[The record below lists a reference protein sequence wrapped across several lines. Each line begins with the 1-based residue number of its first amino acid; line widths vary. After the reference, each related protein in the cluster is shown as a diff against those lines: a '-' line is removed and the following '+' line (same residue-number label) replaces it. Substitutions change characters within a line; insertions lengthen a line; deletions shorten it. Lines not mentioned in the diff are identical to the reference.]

1 MYNSSTKKLKAVLVA
16 ILAIV
21 LLVNAVLPMTV
32 MGSSKKN
39 TGDYQYYAI
48 KSGDTLTRI
57 AKTHG
62 VTVSDIMTAN
72 NLSDAD
78 RIISG
83 KVIKIP
89 LTEESSASTWSSSR
103 LSLNLVDANVK
114 DALSAIAR
122 NAGYTI
128 IFVGDATTTLTVNLE
143 QMSALKAIDYVT
155 RLAGLS
161 YLKDGN
167 TLMVGTTAELNE
179 KFVDK
184 VVMTKFTLKYITVGV
199 LQTQASALGLS
210 NIQYVSTEADDGT
223 VFVSASPKE
232 LAKIQE
238 LIKLI
243 DVSSN
248 INAGAA
254 LVAANFKE
262 ISLNYIT
269 AEEFSGLLSNLGLNT
284 GITLASRPYSLY
296 TFVTGDAFNEI
307 IKIKNVVDKPLSGKN
322 AETENKNDENGGSG
336 GSTDTG
342 TGSTTETKEEKSMRK
357 ISLEYINRAI
367 AVDILASFPYEVTVH
382 GPSFIKKTIWIKGTT
397 SELDSAENALKSFD
411 TQEYLDAAEAG
422 TSVEEEKVI
431 TEKVELKYINRKAAE
446 DVLNSFAS
454 SVTVHG
460 PELVTDAVWLRGK
473 TSDVESAKSV
483 LDSFDTQ
490 EYANLI
496 KANEKVDESG
506 NAPIL
511 LEAVSLNFID
521 RQTAV
526 SVLSTFDISVTIHGP
541 ENEVK
546 KLWLRGTQSAI
557 DEAKAKIA
565 MYDTETYANQIS
577 SESTATS
584 EKIVKVTL
592 NDITKETAKKVLS
605 NLPYSVTVYE
615 PDPTTNT
622 LMIKGTGENV
632 DKAVAELKLLDKKSV
647 AEQIQAEND
656 AVSEKIT
663 KVTLNDITK
672 ETAKTILSNLPYSV
686 TVYDADPSTNTLI
699 IKGTGANVDKAVA
712 ELKNLDSKAV
722 ATQVKNEAASS
733 LKTTTKIPLEHI
745 DRATAERILNS
756 FPLDVTICGPEDV
769 KDAIWINGTEKAK
782 AEAKNY
788 IKQFDKEGYGTTGTT
803 ETVDETVLEVVE
815 LENIDRITAIDI
827 IGSFPYEVTVYGP
840 DNMTKKI
847 WLMGLQSQ
855 INEIKA
861 KFKEFDTPDYADSVK
876 LSNQFFIYDL
886 TNNTAQEI
894 LDRLANLD
902 VEGVT
907 FKTNSYAAISKT
919 LIVYCDYV
927 RQEEIKALLKD
938 LDDATTAE
946 VVYRAVEVTADET
959 TAKDRIDG
967 LMSVHPEIPEIS
979 EFKFVTVPSKTGSGS
994 ACTTYVKATPEMADY
1009 IKGLL
1014 TELDSAA

>member
-39 TGDYQYYAI
+39 TGDYQYYVI

-210 NIQYVSTEADDGT
+210 NVQYVSTEADDGT

-262 ISLNYIT
+262 ISLEHIT
-269 AEEFSGLLSNLGLNT
+269 AEEFSSLLSSLGLDP
-284 GITLASRPYSLY
+284 GIVVASRPYTLY
-296 TFVTGDAFNEI
+296 TFVTGSALAD
-307 IKIKNVVDKPLSGKN
+307 IKTIKAVIDKPLTGANLGASKSDQVVEPSTTPSSG
-322 AETENKNDENGGSG
+322 TDEPTTPGTSTGTPG
-336 GSTDTG
+336 TSTDTA
-342 TGSTTETKEEKSMRK
+342 ETKILREVE
-357 ISLEYINRAI
+357 LEYIDRTM
-367 AVDILASFPYEVTVH
+367 AVGI
-382 GPSFIKKTIWIKGTT
+382 
-397 SELDSAENALKSFD
+397 
-411 TQEYLDAAEAG
+411 
-422 TSVEEEKVI
+422 
-431 TEKVELKYINRKAAE
+431 
-446 DVLNSFAS
+446 
-454 SVTVHG
+454 
-460 PELVTDAVWLRGK
+460 
-473 TSDVESAKSV
+473 
-483 LDSFDTQ
+483 
-490 EYANLI
+490 
-496 KANEKVDESG
+496 
-506 NAPIL
+506 
-511 LEAVSLNFID
+511 ID
-521 RQTAV
+521 
-526 SVLSTFDISVTIHGP
+526 
-541 ENEVK
+541 
-546 KLWLRGTQSAI
+546 
-557 DEAKAKIA
+557 
-565 MYDTETYANQIS
+565 
-577 SESTATS
+577 
-584 EKIVKVTL
+584 
-592 NDITKETAKKVLS
+592 
-605 NLPYSVTVYE
+605 
-615 PDPTTNT
+615 
-622 LMIKGTGENV
+622 
-632 DKAVAELKLLDKKSV
+632 
-647 AEQIQAEND
+647 
-656 AVSEKIT
+656 
-663 KVTLNDITK
+663 
-672 ETAKTILSNLPYSV
+672 
-686 TVYDADPSTNTLI
+686 
-699 IKGTGANVDKAVA
+699 
-712 ELKNLDSKAV
+712 
-722 ATQVKNEAASS
+722 
-733 LKTTTKIPLEHI
+733 
-745 DRATAERILNS
+745 
-756 FPLDVTICGPEDV
+756 
-769 KDAIWINGTEKAK
+769 
-782 AEAKNY
+782 
-788 IKQFDKEGYGTTGTT
+788 
-803 ETVDETVLEVVE
+803 
-815 LENIDRITAIDI
+815 
-827 IGSFPYEVTVYGP
+827 SFPYEVTVYGP
-840 DNMTKKI
+840 EKMTKKL
-847 WLMGLQSQ
+847 WLMGTESEV
-855 INEIKA
+855 NKA
-861 KFKEFDTPDYADSVK
+861 ESKIKEFDTESYADSMK
-876 LSNQFFIYDL
+876 LENTFFVYDL
-886 TNNTAQEI
+886 QNCTAQEM
-894 LDRLANLD
+894 LDRLANINL
-902 VEGVT
+902 ENVT
-907 FKTNSYAAISKT
+907 FKTNAYPTISKA
-919 LIVYCDYV
+919 LIVYCDYAK
-927 RQEEIKALLKD
+927 QEQVKSLL
-938 LDDATTAE
+938 DAMDMASTEE
-946 VVYRAVEVTADET
+946 VLNRAVEVTASE
-959 TAKDRIDG
+959 AVARNRIAG
-967 LMSVHPEIPEIS
+967 LMSVHPEIPTMDQ
-979 EFKFVTVPSKTGSGS
+979 FTFVTADSKTGSGS

>member
-128 IFVGDATTTLTVNLE
+128 IFVGDATTTITVNLE

-210 NIQYVSTEADDGT
+210 NVQYVSTEADDGT

-262 ISLNYIT
+262 INLEHIT
-269 AEEFSGLLSNLGLNT
+269 AEEFSSLLSSLGLDP
-284 GITLASRPYSLY
+284 GIVVASRPYTLY
-296 TFVTGDAFNEI
+296 TFVTGSALAD
-307 IKIKNVVDKPLSGKN
+307 IKTIKAVIDKPLTGANLSASKSDQVVEPSTTPSSGTGEPATPGTSTGTPGTSTGT
-322 AETENKNDENGGSG
+322 AET
-336 GSTDTG
+336 
-342 TGSTTETKEEKSMRK
+342 K
-357 ISLEYINRAI
+357 ILREVELEYIDRTM
-367 AVDILASFPYEVTVH
+367 AVGI
-382 GPSFIKKTIWIKGTT
+382 
-397 SELDSAENALKSFD
+397 
-411 TQEYLDAAEAG
+411 
-422 TSVEEEKVI
+422 
-431 TEKVELKYINRKAAE
+431 
-446 DVLNSFAS
+446 
-454 SVTVHG
+454 
-460 PELVTDAVWLRGK
+460 
-473 TSDVESAKSV
+473 
-483 LDSFDTQ
+483 
-490 EYANLI
+490 
-496 KANEKVDESG
+496 
-506 NAPIL
+506 
-511 LEAVSLNFID
+511 ID
-521 RQTAV
+521 
-526 SVLSTFDISVTIHGP
+526 
-541 ENEVK
+541 
-546 KLWLRGTQSAI
+546 
-557 DEAKAKIA
+557 
-565 MYDTETYANQIS
+565 
-577 SESTATS
+577 
-584 EKIVKVTL
+584 
-592 NDITKETAKKVLS
+592 
-605 NLPYSVTVYE
+605 
-615 PDPTTNT
+615 
-622 LMIKGTGENV
+622 
-632 DKAVAELKLLDKKSV
+632 
-647 AEQIQAEND
+647 
-656 AVSEKIT
+656 
-663 KVTLNDITK
+663 
-672 ETAKTILSNLPYSV
+672 
-686 TVYDADPSTNTLI
+686 
-699 IKGTGANVDKAVA
+699 
-712 ELKNLDSKAV
+712 
-722 ATQVKNEAASS
+722 
-733 LKTTTKIPLEHI
+733 
-745 DRATAERILNS
+745 
-756 FPLDVTICGPEDV
+756 
-769 KDAIWINGTEKAK
+769 
-782 AEAKNY
+782 
-788 IKQFDKEGYGTTGTT
+788 
-803 ETVDETVLEVVE
+803 
-815 LENIDRITAIDI
+815 
-827 IGSFPYEVTVYGP
+827 SFPYEVTVYGP
-840 DNMTKKI
+840 EKMTKKL
-847 WLMGLQSQ
+847 WLMGTESEV
-855 INEIKA
+855 NKA
-861 KFKEFDTPDYADSVK
+861 ESKIKEFDTESYADSMK
-876 LSNQFFIYDL
+876 LENTFFVYDL
-886 TNNTAQEI
+886 QNCTAQEM
-894 LDRLANLD
+894 LDRLANINL
-902 VEGVT
+902 ENVT
-907 FKTNSYAAISKT
+907 FKTNAYPTISKA
-919 LIVYCDYV
+919 LIVYCDYAK
-927 RQEEIKALLKD
+927 QEQVKSLL
-938 LDDATTAE
+938 DAMDMASTEE
-946 VVYRAVEVTADET
+946 VLNRAVEVTANE
-959 TAKDRIDG
+959 AVARNRIAG
-967 LMSVHPEIPEIS
+967 LMSVHPEIPTMDQ
-979 EFKFVTVPSKTGSGS
+979 FTFVTADSKTGSGS

>member
-39 TGDYQYYAI
+39 TGDYQYYVI

-210 NIQYVSTEADDGT
+210 NVQYVSTEADDGT

-262 ISLNYIT
+262 INLEHIT
-269 AEEFSGLLSNLGLNT
+269 AEEFSSLLSSLGLDP
-284 GITLASRPYSLY
+284 GIVVASRPYTLY
-296 TFVTGDAFNEI
+296 TFVTGSALAD
-307 IKIKNVVDKPLSGKN
+307 IKTIKAVIDKPLTGANLSASKNDQVVEPSTTPSSGTN
-322 AETENKNDENGGSG
+322 EPTTPGTSTGTPGTSTGSAET
-336 GSTDTG
+336 
-342 TGSTTETKEEKSMRK
+342 K
-357 ISLEYINRAI
+357 ILREVELEYIDRTM
-367 AVDILASFPYEVTVH
+367 AVGI
-382 GPSFIKKTIWIKGTT
+382 
-397 SELDSAENALKSFD
+397 
-411 TQEYLDAAEAG
+411 
-422 TSVEEEKVI
+422 
-431 TEKVELKYINRKAAE
+431 
-446 DVLNSFAS
+446 
-454 SVTVHG
+454 
-460 PELVTDAVWLRGK
+460 
-473 TSDVESAKSV
+473 
-483 LDSFDTQ
+483 
-490 EYANLI
+490 
-496 KANEKVDESG
+496 
-506 NAPIL
+506 
-511 LEAVSLNFID
+511 ID
-521 RQTAV
+521 
-526 SVLSTFDISVTIHGP
+526 
-541 ENEVK
+541 
-546 KLWLRGTQSAI
+546 
-557 DEAKAKIA
+557 
-565 MYDTETYANQIS
+565 
-577 SESTATS
+577 
-584 EKIVKVTL
+584 
-592 NDITKETAKKVLS
+592 
-605 NLPYSVTVYE
+605 
-615 PDPTTNT
+615 
-622 LMIKGTGENV
+622 
-632 DKAVAELKLLDKKSV
+632 
-647 AEQIQAEND
+647 
-656 AVSEKIT
+656 
-663 KVTLNDITK
+663 
-672 ETAKTILSNLPYSV
+672 
-686 TVYDADPSTNTLI
+686 
-699 IKGTGANVDKAVA
+699 
-712 ELKNLDSKAV
+712 
-722 ATQVKNEAASS
+722 
-733 LKTTTKIPLEHI
+733 
-745 DRATAERILNS
+745 
-756 FPLDVTICGPEDV
+756 
-769 KDAIWINGTEKAK
+769 
-782 AEAKNY
+782 
-788 IKQFDKEGYGTTGTT
+788 
-803 ETVDETVLEVVE
+803 
-815 LENIDRITAIDI
+815 
-827 IGSFPYEVTVYGP
+827 SFPYEVTVYGP
-840 DNMTKKI
+840 EKMTKKL
-847 WLMGLQSQ
+847 WLMGTESEV
-855 INEIKA
+855 NKA
-861 KFKEFDTPDYADSVK
+861 ESKIKEFDTESYADSMK
-876 LSNQFFIYDL
+876 LENTFFVYDL
-886 TNNTAQEI
+886 QNCTAQEM
-894 LDRLANLD
+894 LDRLANINL
-902 VEGVT
+902 ENVT
-907 FKTNSYAAISKT
+907 FKTNAYPTISKA
-919 LIVYCDYV
+919 LIVYCDYAK
-927 RQEEIKALLKD
+927 QEQVKSLL
-938 LDDATTAE
+938 DAMDMASTEE
-946 VVYRAVEVTADET
+946 VLNRAVEVTANE
-959 TAKDRIDG
+959 AVARNRIAG
-967 LMSVHPEIPEIS
+967 LMSVHPEIPTMDQ
-979 EFKFVTVPSKTGSGS
+979 FTFVTADSKTGSGS

>member
-1 MYNSSTKKLKAVLVA
+1 MFNSSTKKLKAVLVA

-210 NIQYVSTEADDGT
+210 NVQYVSTEADDGT

-262 ISLNYIT
+262 INLEHIT
-269 AEEFSGLLSNLGLNT
+269 AEEFSSLLSSLGLDP
-284 GITLASRPYSLY
+284 GIVVASRPYTLY
-296 TFVTGDAFNEI
+296 TFVTGSALAD
-307 IKIKNVVDKPLSGKN
+307 IKTIKAVIDKPLTGANLSASKSDQVVEPSTTPSSGTGEPTTPGTSTGTPGTSTGT
-322 AETENKNDENGGSG
+322 AET
-336 GSTDTG
+336 
-342 TGSTTETKEEKSMRK
+342 K
-357 ISLEYINRAI
+357 ILREVELEYIDRTM
-367 AVDILASFPYEVTVH
+367 AVGI
-382 GPSFIKKTIWIKGTT
+382 
-397 SELDSAENALKSFD
+397 
-411 TQEYLDAAEAG
+411 
-422 TSVEEEKVI
+422 
-431 TEKVELKYINRKAAE
+431 
-446 DVLNSFAS
+446 
-454 SVTVHG
+454 
-460 PELVTDAVWLRGK
+460 
-473 TSDVESAKSV
+473 
-483 LDSFDTQ
+483 
-490 EYANLI
+490 
-496 KANEKVDESG
+496 
-506 NAPIL
+506 
-511 LEAVSLNFID
+511 ID
-521 RQTAV
+521 
-526 SVLSTFDISVTIHGP
+526 
-541 ENEVK
+541 
-546 KLWLRGTQSAI
+546 
-557 DEAKAKIA
+557 
-565 MYDTETYANQIS
+565 
-577 SESTATS
+577 
-584 EKIVKVTL
+584 
-592 NDITKETAKKVLS
+592 
-605 NLPYSVTVYE
+605 
-615 PDPTTNT
+615 
-622 LMIKGTGENV
+622 
-632 DKAVAELKLLDKKSV
+632 
-647 AEQIQAEND
+647 
-656 AVSEKIT
+656 
-663 KVTLNDITK
+663 
-672 ETAKTILSNLPYSV
+672 
-686 TVYDADPSTNTLI
+686 
-699 IKGTGANVDKAVA
+699 
-712 ELKNLDSKAV
+712 
-722 ATQVKNEAASS
+722 
-733 LKTTTKIPLEHI
+733 
-745 DRATAERILNS
+745 
-756 FPLDVTICGPEDV
+756 
-769 KDAIWINGTEKAK
+769 
-782 AEAKNY
+782 
-788 IKQFDKEGYGTTGTT
+788 
-803 ETVDETVLEVVE
+803 
-815 LENIDRITAIDI
+815 
-827 IGSFPYEVTVYGP
+827 SFPYEVTVYGP
-840 DNMTKKI
+840 EKMTKKL
-847 WLMGLQSQ
+847 WLMGTESEV
-855 INEIKA
+855 NKA
-861 KFKEFDTPDYADSVK
+861 ESKIKEFDTESYADSMK
-876 LSNQFFIYDL
+876 LENTFFVYDL
-886 TNNTAQEI
+886 QNCTAQEM
-894 LDRLANLD
+894 LDRLANVNL
-902 VEGVT
+902 ENVT
-907 FKTNSYAAISKT
+907 FKTNAYPTISKA
-919 LIVYCDYV
+919 LIVYCDYAK
-927 RQEEIKALLKD
+927 QEQVKSLL
-938 LDDATTAE
+938 DAMDMASTEE
-946 VVYRAVEVTADET
+946 VLNRAVEVTANE
-959 TAKDRIDG
+959 AVARNRIAG
-967 LMSVHPEIPEIS
+967 LMSVHPEIPTMDQ
-979 EFKFVTVPSKTGSGS
+979 FTFVTADSKTGSGS

>member
-39 TGDYQYYAI
+39 TGDYQYYVI

-210 NIQYVSTEADDGT
+210 NVQYVSTETDDST

-262 ISLNYIT
+262 INLEHIT
-269 AEEFSGLLSNLGLNT
+269 AEEFSSLLSSLGLDS
-284 GITLASRPYSLY
+284 GIVVASRPYTLY
-296 TFVTGDAFNEI
+296 TFVTGSALAD
-307 IKIKNVVDKPLSGKN
+307 IKTIKAVIDKPLTGANLSASKNDQVVEPSTTPSSGTN
-322 AETENKNDENGGSG
+322 EPTTPGTSTGTPGTSTGTAET
-336 GSTDTG
+336 
-342 TGSTTETKEEKSMRK
+342 K
-357 ISLEYINRAI
+357 ILREVELEYIDRTM
-367 AVDILASFPYEVTVH
+367 AVGI
-382 GPSFIKKTIWIKGTT
+382 
-397 SELDSAENALKSFD
+397 
-411 TQEYLDAAEAG
+411 
-422 TSVEEEKVI
+422 
-431 TEKVELKYINRKAAE
+431 
-446 DVLNSFAS
+446 
-454 SVTVHG
+454 
-460 PELVTDAVWLRGK
+460 
-473 TSDVESAKSV
+473 
-483 LDSFDTQ
+483 
-490 EYANLI
+490 
-496 KANEKVDESG
+496 
-506 NAPIL
+506 
-511 LEAVSLNFID
+511 ID
-521 RQTAV
+521 
-526 SVLSTFDISVTIHGP
+526 
-541 ENEVK
+541 
-546 KLWLRGTQSAI
+546 
-557 DEAKAKIA
+557 
-565 MYDTETYANQIS
+565 
-577 SESTATS
+577 
-584 EKIVKVTL
+584 
-592 NDITKETAKKVLS
+592 
-605 NLPYSVTVYE
+605 
-615 PDPTTNT
+615 
-622 LMIKGTGENV
+622 
-632 DKAVAELKLLDKKSV
+632 
-647 AEQIQAEND
+647 
-656 AVSEKIT
+656 
-663 KVTLNDITK
+663 
-672 ETAKTILSNLPYSV
+672 
-686 TVYDADPSTNTLI
+686 
-699 IKGTGANVDKAVA
+699 
-712 ELKNLDSKAV
+712 
-722 ATQVKNEAASS
+722 
-733 LKTTTKIPLEHI
+733 
-745 DRATAERILNS
+745 
-756 FPLDVTICGPEDV
+756 
-769 KDAIWINGTEKAK
+769 
-782 AEAKNY
+782 
-788 IKQFDKEGYGTTGTT
+788 
-803 ETVDETVLEVVE
+803 
-815 LENIDRITAIDI
+815 
-827 IGSFPYEVTVYGP
+827 SFPYEVTVYGP
-840 DNMTKKI
+840 EKMTKKL
-847 WLMGLQSQ
+847 WLMGTESEV
-855 INEIKA
+855 NKA
-861 KFKEFDTPDYADSVK
+861 ESKIKEFDTESYADSMK
-876 LSNQFFIYDL
+876 LENTFFVYDL
-886 TNNTAQEI
+886 QNCTAQEI
-894 LDRLANLD
+894 LDRLANINL
-902 VEGVT
+902 ENVT
-907 FKTNSYAAISKT
+907 FKTNAYPTISKA
-919 LIVYCDYV
+919 LIVYCDYAK
-927 RQEEIKALLKD
+927 QEQVKSLL
-938 LDDATTAE
+938 DAMDMASTEE
-946 VVYRAVEVTADET
+946 VLNRAVEVTANE
-959 TAKDRIDG
+959 AVARNRIAG
-967 LMSVHPEIPEIS
+967 LMSVHPEIPTMDQ
-979 EFKFVTVPSKTGSGS
+979 FTFVTADSKTGSGS

>member
-39 TGDYQYYAI
+39 TGDYQYYVI

-210 NIQYVSTEADDGT
+210 NVQYVSTEADDGT

-262 ISLNYIT
+262 INLEHIT
-269 AEEFSGLLSNLGLNT
+269 AEEFSLLLSSLGLDP
-284 GITLASRPYSLY
+284 GIVVASRPYTLY
-296 TFVTGDAFNEI
+296 TFVTGSALAD
-307 IKIKNVVDKPLSGKN
+307 IKTIKAVIDKPLTGANLSASKSDQVVEPSTTPSSGTGEPATPGTSTGTPGTSTGT
-322 AETENKNDENGGSG
+322 AET
-336 GSTDTG
+336 
-342 TGSTTETKEEKSMRK
+342 K
-357 ISLEYINRAI
+357 ILREVELEYIDRTM
-367 AVDILASFPYEVTVH
+367 AVGI
-382 GPSFIKKTIWIKGTT
+382 
-397 SELDSAENALKSFD
+397 
-411 TQEYLDAAEAG
+411 
-422 TSVEEEKVI
+422 
-431 TEKVELKYINRKAAE
+431 
-446 DVLNSFAS
+446 
-454 SVTVHG
+454 
-460 PELVTDAVWLRGK
+460 
-473 TSDVESAKSV
+473 
-483 LDSFDTQ
+483 
-490 EYANLI
+490 
-496 KANEKVDESG
+496 
-506 NAPIL
+506 
-511 LEAVSLNFID
+511 ID
-521 RQTAV
+521 
-526 SVLSTFDISVTIHGP
+526 
-541 ENEVK
+541 
-546 KLWLRGTQSAI
+546 
-557 DEAKAKIA
+557 
-565 MYDTETYANQIS
+565 
-577 SESTATS
+577 
-584 EKIVKVTL
+584 
-592 NDITKETAKKVLS
+592 
-605 NLPYSVTVYE
+605 
-615 PDPTTNT
+615 
-622 LMIKGTGENV
+622 
-632 DKAVAELKLLDKKSV
+632 
-647 AEQIQAEND
+647 
-656 AVSEKIT
+656 
-663 KVTLNDITK
+663 
-672 ETAKTILSNLPYSV
+672 
-686 TVYDADPSTNTLI
+686 
-699 IKGTGANVDKAVA
+699 
-712 ELKNLDSKAV
+712 
-722 ATQVKNEAASS
+722 
-733 LKTTTKIPLEHI
+733 
-745 DRATAERILNS
+745 
-756 FPLDVTICGPEDV
+756 
-769 KDAIWINGTEKAK
+769 
-782 AEAKNY
+782 
-788 IKQFDKEGYGTTGTT
+788 
-803 ETVDETVLEVVE
+803 
-815 LENIDRITAIDI
+815 
-827 IGSFPYEVTVYGP
+827 SFPYEVTVYGP
-840 DNMTKKI
+840 EKMTKKL
-847 WLMGLQSQ
+847 WLMGTESEV
-855 INEIKA
+855 NKA
-861 KFKEFDTPDYADSVK
+861 ESKIKEFDTESYADSMK
-876 LSNQFFIYDL
+876 LENTFFVYDL
-886 TNNTAQEI
+886 QNCTAQEM
-894 LDRLANLD
+894 LDRLANINL
-902 VEGVT
+902 ENVT
-907 FKTNSYAAISKT
+907 FKTNAYPTISKA
-919 LIVYCDYV
+919 LIVYCDYAK
-927 RQEEIKALLKD
+927 QEQVKSLL
-938 LDDATTAE
+938 DAMDMASTEE
-946 VVYRAVEVTADET
+946 VLNRAVEVTANE
-959 TAKDRIDG
+959 AVARNRIAG
-967 LMSVHPEIPEIS
+967 LMSVHPEIPTMDQ
-979 EFKFVTVPSKTGSGS
+979 FTFVTADSKTGSGS

>member
-39 TGDYQYYAI
+39 TGDYQYYVI

-210 NIQYVSTEADDGT
+210 NVQYVSTEADDGT

-262 ISLNYIT
+262 INLEHIT
-269 AEEFSGLLSNLGLNT
+269 AEEFSSLLSSLGLDP
-284 GITLASRPYSLY
+284 GIVVASRPYTLY
-296 TFVTGDAFNEI
+296 TFVTGSALAD
-307 IKIKNVVDKPLSGKN
+307 IKTIKAVIDKPLTGANLSASKNDQVVEPSTTPSSGTGEPTTPGTSTGTPGTSTGS
-322 AETENKNDENGGSG
+322 AET
-336 GSTDTG
+336 
-342 TGSTTETKEEKSMRK
+342 K
-357 ISLEYINRAI
+357 ILREIELEYI
-367 AVDILASFPYEVTVH
+367 
-382 GPSFIKKTIWIKGTT
+382 
-397 SELDSAENALKSFD
+397 
-411 TQEYLDAAEAG
+411 
-422 TSVEEEKVI
+422 
-431 TEKVELKYINRKAAE
+431 
-446 DVLNSFAS
+446 
-454 SVTVHG
+454 
-460 PELVTDAVWLRGK
+460 
-473 TSDVESAKSV
+473 
-483 LDSFDTQ
+483 
-490 EYANLI
+490 
-496 KANEKVDESG
+496 
-506 NAPIL
+506 
-511 LEAVSLNFID
+511 
-521 RQTAV
+521 
-526 SVLSTFDISVTIHGP
+526 
-541 ENEVK
+541 
-546 KLWLRGTQSAI
+546 
-557 DEAKAKIA
+557 
-565 MYDTETYANQIS
+565 
-577 SESTATS
+577 
-584 EKIVKVTL
+584 
-592 NDITKETAKKVLS
+592 
-605 NLPYSVTVYE
+605 
-615 PDPTTNT
+615 
-622 LMIKGTGENV
+622 
-632 DKAVAELKLLDKKSV
+632 
-647 AEQIQAEND
+647 
-656 AVSEKIT
+656 
-663 KVTLNDITK
+663 
-672 ETAKTILSNLPYSV
+672 
-686 TVYDADPSTNTLI
+686 
-699 IKGTGANVDKAVA
+699 
-712 ELKNLDSKAV
+712 
-722 ATQVKNEAASS
+722 
-733 LKTTTKIPLEHI
+733 
-745 DRATAERILNS
+745 DRAMAVGI
-756 FPLDVTICGPEDV
+756 
-769 KDAIWINGTEKAK
+769 
-782 AEAKNY
+782 
-788 IKQFDKEGYGTTGTT
+788 
-803 ETVDETVLEVVE
+803 
-815 LENIDRITAIDI
+815 ID
-827 IGSFPYEVTVYGP
+827 SFPYEVTVYGP
-840 DNMTKKI
+840 EKMTKKL
-847 WLMGLQSQ
+847 WLMGTESEV
-855 INEIKA
+855 NKA
-861 KFKEFDTPDYADSVK
+861 ESKIKEFDTESYADSMK
-876 LSNQFFIYDL
+876 LENTFFVYDL
-886 TNNTAQEI
+886 QNCTAQEM
-894 LDRLANLD
+894 LDRLANINL
-902 VEGVT
+902 ENVT
-907 FKTNSYAAISKT
+907 FKTNAYPTISKA
-919 LIVYCDYV
+919 LIVYCDYAK
-927 RQEEIKALLKD
+927 QEQVKSLL
-938 LDDATTAE
+938 DAMDMASTEE
-946 VVYRAVEVTADET
+946 VLNRAVEVTANE
-959 TAKDRIDG
+959 AVARNRIAG
-967 LMSVHPEIPEIS
+967 LMSVHPEIPTMDQ
-979 EFKFVTVPSKTGSGS
+979 FTFVTADSKTGSGS

>member
-210 NIQYVSTEADDGT
+210 NVQYVSTEADDGT

-262 ISLNYIT
+262 INLEHIT
-269 AEEFSGLLSNLGLNT
+269 AEEFSSLLSSLGLDP
-284 GITLASRPYSLY
+284 GIVVASRPYTLY
-296 TFVTGDAFNEI
+296 TFVTGSALAD
-307 IKIKNVVDKPLSGKN
+307 IKTIKAVIDKPLTGANLSASKSDQVVEPSTTPSSGTGEPATPGTSTGTPSTSTGT
-322 AETENKNDENGGSG
+322 AET
-336 GSTDTG
+336 
-342 TGSTTETKEEKSMRK
+342 K
-357 ISLEYINRAI
+357 ILREVELEYIDRTM
-367 AVDILASFPYEVTVH
+367 AVGI
-382 GPSFIKKTIWIKGTT
+382 
-397 SELDSAENALKSFD
+397 
-411 TQEYLDAAEAG
+411 
-422 TSVEEEKVI
+422 
-431 TEKVELKYINRKAAE
+431 
-446 DVLNSFAS
+446 
-454 SVTVHG
+454 
-460 PELVTDAVWLRGK
+460 
-473 TSDVESAKSV
+473 
-483 LDSFDTQ
+483 
-490 EYANLI
+490 
-496 KANEKVDESG
+496 
-506 NAPIL
+506 
-511 LEAVSLNFID
+511 ID
-521 RQTAV
+521 
-526 SVLSTFDISVTIHGP
+526 
-541 ENEVK
+541 
-546 KLWLRGTQSAI
+546 
-557 DEAKAKIA
+557 
-565 MYDTETYANQIS
+565 
-577 SESTATS
+577 
-584 EKIVKVTL
+584 
-592 NDITKETAKKVLS
+592 
-605 NLPYSVTVYE
+605 
-615 PDPTTNT
+615 
-622 LMIKGTGENV
+622 
-632 DKAVAELKLLDKKSV
+632 
-647 AEQIQAEND
+647 
-656 AVSEKIT
+656 
-663 KVTLNDITK
+663 
-672 ETAKTILSNLPYSV
+672 
-686 TVYDADPSTNTLI
+686 
-699 IKGTGANVDKAVA
+699 
-712 ELKNLDSKAV
+712 
-722 ATQVKNEAASS
+722 
-733 LKTTTKIPLEHI
+733 
-745 DRATAERILNS
+745 
-756 FPLDVTICGPEDV
+756 
-769 KDAIWINGTEKAK
+769 
-782 AEAKNY
+782 
-788 IKQFDKEGYGTTGTT
+788 
-803 ETVDETVLEVVE
+803 
-815 LENIDRITAIDI
+815 
-827 IGSFPYEVTVYGP
+827 SFPYEVTVYGP
-840 DNMTKKI
+840 EKMTKKL
-847 WLMGLQSQ
+847 WLMGTESEV
-855 INEIKA
+855 NKA
-861 KFKEFDTPDYADSVK
+861 ESKIKEFDTESYADSMK
-876 LSNQFFIYDL
+876 LENTFFVYDL
-886 TNNTAQEI
+886 QNCTAQEM
-894 LDRLANLD
+894 LDRLANINL
-902 VEGVT
+902 ENVT
-907 FKTNSYAAISKT
+907 FKTNAYPTISKA
-919 LIVYCDYV
+919 LIVYCDYAK
-927 RQEEIKALLKD
+927 QEQVKSLL
-938 LDDATTAE
+938 DAMDMASTEE
-946 VVYRAVEVTADET
+946 VLNRAVEVTANE
-959 TAKDRIDG
+959 AVARNRIAG
-967 LMSVHPEIPEIS
+967 LMSVHPEIPTMDQ
-979 EFKFVTVPSKTGSGS
+979 FTFVTADSKTGSGS

>member
-39 TGDYQYYAI
+39 TGDYQYYVI

-210 NIQYVSTEADDGT
+210 NVQYVSTEADDGT

-262 ISLNYIT
+262 INLEHIT
-269 AEEFSGLLSNLGLNT
+269 AEEFSSLLSSLGLDP
-284 GITLASRPYSLY
+284 GIVVASRPYTLY
-296 TFVTGDAFNEI
+296 TFVTGSALAD
-307 IKIKNVVDKPLSGKN
+307 IKTIKAVIDKPLTGANLSASKSDQVVEPSTTPSSGTN
-322 AETENKNDENGGSG
+322 EPTTPGTSTGTPGTSTGTAET
-336 GSTDTG
+336 
-342 TGSTTETKEEKSMRK
+342 K
-357 ISLEYINRAI
+357 ILREVELEYIDRTM
-367 AVDILASFPYEVTVH
+367 AVGI
-382 GPSFIKKTIWIKGTT
+382 
-397 SELDSAENALKSFD
+397 
-411 TQEYLDAAEAG
+411 
-422 TSVEEEKVI
+422 
-431 TEKVELKYINRKAAE
+431 
-446 DVLNSFAS
+446 
-454 SVTVHG
+454 
-460 PELVTDAVWLRGK
+460 
-473 TSDVESAKSV
+473 
-483 LDSFDTQ
+483 
-490 EYANLI
+490 
-496 KANEKVDESG
+496 
-506 NAPIL
+506 
-511 LEAVSLNFID
+511 ID
-521 RQTAV
+521 
-526 SVLSTFDISVTIHGP
+526 
-541 ENEVK
+541 
-546 KLWLRGTQSAI
+546 
-557 DEAKAKIA
+557 
-565 MYDTETYANQIS
+565 
-577 SESTATS
+577 
-584 EKIVKVTL
+584 
-592 NDITKETAKKVLS
+592 
-605 NLPYSVTVYE
+605 
-615 PDPTTNT
+615 
-622 LMIKGTGENV
+622 
-632 DKAVAELKLLDKKSV
+632 
-647 AEQIQAEND
+647 
-656 AVSEKIT
+656 
-663 KVTLNDITK
+663 
-672 ETAKTILSNLPYSV
+672 
-686 TVYDADPSTNTLI
+686 
-699 IKGTGANVDKAVA
+699 
-712 ELKNLDSKAV
+712 
-722 ATQVKNEAASS
+722 
-733 LKTTTKIPLEHI
+733 
-745 DRATAERILNS
+745 
-756 FPLDVTICGPEDV
+756 
-769 KDAIWINGTEKAK
+769 
-782 AEAKNY
+782 
-788 IKQFDKEGYGTTGTT
+788 
-803 ETVDETVLEVVE
+803 
-815 LENIDRITAIDI
+815 
-827 IGSFPYEVTVYGP
+827 SFPYEVTVYGP
-840 DNMTKKI
+840 EKMTKKL
-847 WLMGLQSQ
+847 WLMGTESEV
-855 INEIKA
+855 NKA
-861 KFKEFDTPDYADSVK
+861 ESKIKEFDTESYADSMK
-876 LSNQFFIYDL
+876 LENTFFVYDL
-886 TNNTAQEI
+886 QNCTAQEM
-894 LDRLANLD
+894 LDRLANINL
-902 VEGVT
+902 ENVT
-907 FKTNSYAAISKT
+907 FKTNAYPTISKA
-919 LIVYCDYV
+919 LIVYCDYAK
-927 RQEEIKALLKD
+927 QEQVKSLL
-938 LDDATTAE
+938 DAMDMASTEE
-946 VVYRAVEVTADET
+946 VLNRAVEVTANE
-959 TAKDRIDG
+959 AVARNRIAG
-967 LMSVHPEIPEIS
+967 LMSVHPEIPTMDQ
-979 EFKFVTVPSKTGSGS
+979 FTFVTADSKTGSGS